1 MLDLNYVAK
10 MYKPTANMTVAEWED
25 ERRNSIGGSD
35 MSVLMGCNPYGRTM
49 RELYYDKKGIKPV
62 KEDGKEIIFS
72 AGHMLEE
79 TVAQIFSEQTAL
91 ETYEI
96 KAMFE
101 HPLFPFIR
109 ANIDRFYRYRNA
121 NSPSGVLECKT
132 TNEFNKEWDDDKI
145 PLQYICQIATYL
157 SVLNMNKCQIACIQI
172 NEHIRYIAGILYH
185 MKSLFGTL
193 PKNTVDDIVQQL
205 KTSLSSEEEPYL
217 ATLMGLINGMWI
229 IPKHLQAEYSDALG
243 KKFIRRE
250 YERDLAFEEQLIDAA
265 KTFWN
270 DYVLKGV
277 EPPLTENSSA
287 CISTLNKYA
296 HPVKSAAP
304 IATISLNDTMK
315 ENLEKIRLC
324 QKKKAVLSSR
334 SKEID
339 RQVEALSVPFIEVLT
354 KSGYEQAML
363 QNDDTD
369 DVTVCTYTGRK
380 STKISKKNLEKL
392 KNGYPDLYNELV
404 TESESKPSLSVKFLA
419 EVSKQ

>member
-1 MLDLNYVAK
+1 MLDLNYTAK
-10 MYKPTANMTVAEWED
+10 LYKPTGKMTVAEWEN

-35 MSVLMGCNPYGRTM
+35 MSVLMGCNPYGRTK
-49 RELYYDKKGIKPV
+49 RELYYDKRGIKPL
-62 KEDGKEIIFS
+62 KEDSKDIIFS

-79 TVAQIFSEQTAL
+79 TVAQMFSEQTAL

-109 ANIDRFYRYRNA
+109 ANIDRFYRYRNSKA
-121 NSPSGVLECKT
+121 PLGVLECKT
-132 TNEFNKEWDDDKI
+132 TSEFNKEWDDDKI

-157 SVLNMNKCQIACIQI
+157 SVLNMDKCQIACIQI
-172 NEHIRYIAGILYH
+172 SEHIRYIAAILYH

-205 KTSLSSEEEPYL
+205 KTNLSSEDEPYL
-217 ATLMGLINGMWI
+217 ATLMGLIDGMWI
-229 IPKHLQAEYSDALG
+229 VPKHMQTEYADALG

-250 YERDLAFEEQLIDAA
+250 YERDLQLEEQLIDAA
-265 KTFWN
+265 NTFWN

-277 EPPLTENSSA
+277 EPPLTENSAA
-287 CISTLNKYA
+287 CINTLNEYA

-315 ENLEKIRLC
+315 ENLEKIRLN
-324 QKKKAVLSSR
+324 QKKKAVLSQR

-339 RQVEALSVPFIEVLT
+339 RQIETLSVPFIEVLT
-354 KSGYEQAML
+354 KSGYEQAIL
-363 QNDDTD
+363 QNDDNG
-369 DVTVCTYTGRK
+369 DVNTCTYTGRK
-380 STKISKKNLEKL
+380 STRISKKNLEKL
-392 KNGYPDLYNELV
+392 KTGYPDIYSTFV
-404 TESESKPSLSVKFLA
+404 TESESKPSFSIKF
-419 EVSKQ
+419 S